1 MIKEYIVEFTDEIK
15 SDKTEPM
22 SEQKKND
29 YFFTML
35 SGRTVKETIS
45 TARGDFVIKFPK
57 QNDLITIAR
66 LSAFMRAGMPAG
78 SFDASGEY
86 EILKCATLDTI
97 VDSGP
102 AWFNKIKKDPDFSW
116 RNMPDANFVD
126 EVYAK
131 ALSFRQRV
139 QAKLRGDK
147 DASGAETP
155 EKVSGNVPPDVG
167 NGVFQGVAGSTKRGR
182 SKPS

>member
-1 MIKEYIVEFTDEIK
+1 VEFTDEIK
-15 SDKTEPM
+15 SDKTEPI
-22 SEQKKND
+22 SEQKKDD

-35 SGRTVKETIS
+35 SGKTVKEMIS
-45 TARGDFVIKFPK
+45 TTKGDFEVKFPK

-97 VDSGP
+97 IDNGP
-102 AWFNKIKKDPDFSW
+102 PWFNKIKKDPDFSW

-131 ALSFRQRV
+131 ALSFRKRV

-147 DASGAETP
+147 EVITAETP
-155 EKVSGNVPPDVG
+155 EKASGNVSADVG
-167 NGVFQGVAGSTKRGR
+167 DGVFQGVAASTKRGR